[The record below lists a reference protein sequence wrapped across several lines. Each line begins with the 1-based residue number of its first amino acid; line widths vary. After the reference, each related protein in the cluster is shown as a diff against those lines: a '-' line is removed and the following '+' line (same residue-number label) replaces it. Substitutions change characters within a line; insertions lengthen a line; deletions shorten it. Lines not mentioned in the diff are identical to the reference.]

1 MNTEQRKDS
10 VRDQC
15 SCTIP
20 EGKLTVLFRNRMIS
34 DTEPAPQYSITIHK
48 SVFLKSLTSAN
59 LFSIPVI
66 ILFQKNHMNGIK
78 YSVAIFMASFI

>member
-1 MNTEQRKDS
+1 MNTEQRKEDS
-10 VRDQC
+10 VRDQH

-48 SVFLKSLTSAN
+48 SVFLK
-59 LFSIPVI
+59 
-66 ILFQKNHMNGIK
+66 
-78 YSVAIFMASFI
+78 

>member
-1 MNTEQRKDS
+1 MNTGQRKEDS
-10 VRDQC
+10 VRDQR

-48 SVFLKSLTSAN
+48 SVFLK
-59 LFSIPVI
+59 
-66 ILFQKNHMNGIK
+66 
-78 YSVAIFMASFI
+78 